1 MIPHLHPH
9 AGDCE
14 HACCLK
20 IEHLSVHI
28 GGETILDNI
37 DLHMH
42 CGQMVALIGPN
53 GAGKSTL
60 IRAILGQREYEGKIT
75 FHEASGKEAK
85 LRIGYVPQSPAFDRG
100 DQS

>member
-53 GAGKSTL
+53 GAGKS
-60 IRAILGQREYEGKIT
+60 RSSAP
-75 FHEASGKEAK
+75 FWASGNMREKSPSMRPPA
-85 LRIGYVPQSPAFDRG
+85 RRQSCASAMCRRVRPLTAATP
-100 DQS
+100 

>member
-37 DLHMH
+37 DLHRSEEH
-42 CGQMVALIGPN
+42 TSEL
-53 GAGKSTL
+53 
-60 IRAILGQREYEGKIT
+60 
-75 FHEASGKEAK
+75 
-85 LRIGYVPQSPAFDRG
+85 QSLV
-100 DQS
+100 

>member
-42 CGQMVALIGPN
+42 CGQMVALIRTG

-60 IRAILGQREYEGKIT
+60 IRAILGQRDMKGRSPST
-75 FHEASGKEAK
+75 SQRQGRRSCASAMCRKARP
-85 LRIGYVPQSPAFDRG
+85 LTAATP
-100 DQS
+100 

>member
-37 DLHMH
+37 DLHM
-42 CGQMVALIGPN
+42 QIG
-53 GAGKSTL
+53 
-60 IRAILGQREYEGKIT
+60 RA
-75 FHEASGKEAK
+75 H
-85 LRIGYVPQSPAFDRG
+85 V
-100 DQS
+100 